1 MVGDAGAGCGR
12 PGSAALSRLGERWDN
27 DDVRVRPSGGS
38 RPRSKIRPVHAD
50 AERGF
55 VLTVD
60 RGRYTCLIGE
70 NTRRERTV
78 TAMRARE
85 LGRRAI
91 AVGDQV
97 DIVGDLTG
105 TDDTLARVVR
115 IAERSS
121 VLRRSA
127 DDTDPAE
134 RVLVANA
141 DLLVIVTALADP
153 LPRTGFI
160 DRCLVAA
167 YTGDLQPVL
176 LLTKADL
183 ADPAQLMAAYAELD
197 LPIVVSGRESGRT
210 LSSAGL
216 AGVWNL
222 LQGNI
227 SVLVGQSGVGK
238 STLVNALV
246 PDADRAIG
254 TVTGVGKG
262 RHTSTSAVALRLSD
276 GGWVID
282 TPGVRS
288 FGLAHVT
295 PDDLLVA
302 FEDLLPATADC
313 PANCDHTGPG
323 GGPDTTGTACALD
336 AFVAGGGAS
345 PGRLASFRRLLAS
358 RAGHDAPGNGD
369 DGG

>member
-1 MVGDAGAGCGR
+1 VVGDAGAGCGR

-78 TAMRARE
+78 AAMRARE

-115 IAERSS
+115 IAGRSS

-141 DLLVIVTALADP
+141 DLLVIVTAIADP

-262 RHTSTSAVALRLSD
+262 RHTSTSAVALRLPD